1 MHAERASKGPRVS
14 IVRALE
20 RIGSEVA
27 ARQPDALESN
37 FMRNEHEHLIKGRN
51 RVGRAKRER
60 VARALPSRYCE
71 FNISAVHM
79 THNMRSSDKSLYVL
93 SLSPGWFQYLGF
105 LWCTSREK
113 M

>member
-1 MHAERASKGPRVS
+1 VPVVS

-60 VARALPSRYCE
+60 ERVARALPPRYCE

-79 THNMRSSDKSLYVL
+79 THNMRSSDKSLFVL

-105 LWCTSREK
+105 LRCSS
-113 M
+113 